1 MIKSPLPV
9 CQYQRG
15 DPRGKVSEPV
25 KWQGCN
31 NKENVEGAGQIG
43 VLLRAKRP

>member
-1 MIKSPLPV
+1 M
-9 CQYQRG
+9 
-15 DPRGKVSEPV
+15 SEPV

-31 NKENVEGAGQIG
+31 KKENVEGAGQIG